1 MAISP
6 GRGLPPRVYLPIV
19 LIFAVIFLG
28 IMGYLVNKGFGVT
41 GAVFGGNSASNGSG
55 GTEPTQNVS
64 VEGGPPAA
72 VRLALGQLREQIKRD
87 PKDDVALTQ
96 LGDLYLSVGKFTQAI
111 PLYTRALAV
120 NPKNVAAKA
129 GLDEA
134 KSGLEAQN
142 Q

>member
-1 MAISP
+1 MS
-6 GRGLPPRVYLPIV
+6 
-19 LIFAVIFLG
+19 
-28 IMGYLVNKGFGVT
+28 YLVNKGFGVT
-41 GAVFGGNSASNGSG
+41 GSVFGENAGATHSDSSRAAGNAN
-55 GTEPTQNVS
+55 

-72 VRLALGQLREQIKRD
+72 VQVQLSQLRAQIKRD

-96 LGDLYLSVGKFTQAI
+96 LADLYLSVGKYTQAI
-111 PLYTRALAV
+111 PLYTRALAA

-134 KSGLEAQN
+134 KSGLETQN

>member
-1 MAISP
+1 MATSP
-6 GRGLPPRVYLPIV
+6 QRGLPPRAYLPVV

-28 IMGYLVNKGFGVT
+28 IMGYLVGKGFGVT
-41 GAVFGGNSASNGSG
+41 GAVFGSSDRPGA
-55 GTEPTQNVS
+55 TQPAQNVN

-72 VRLALGQLREQIKRD
+72 VRLALGELRAQIQRD

-96 LGDLYLSVGKFTQAI
+96 LGDLYLSVGKYTQAI
-111 PLYTRALAV
+111 PFYTRALAA

>member
-1 MAISP
+1 
-6 GRGLPPRVYLPIV
+6 
-19 LIFAVIFLG
+19 
-28 IMGYLVNKGFGVT
+28 MGYLVNKGFGVT
-41 GAVFGGNSASNGSG
+41 GAVFGSGSASSRPGVAQPAQDVN
-55 GTEPTQNVS
+55 

-72 VRLALGQLREQIKRD
+72 VQLQLGQLRERIRRD

-96 LGDLYLSVGKFTQAI
+96 LGDLYLSVGKYTQAI
-111 PLYTRALAV
+111 PLYTRALAA

-134 KSGLEAQN
+134 KSGLEALN